1 MTPACVEA
9 ENTDKLSAAH
19 MGGEARRAELCC
31 ISSLPVVYICLAQK
45 SIANERKQE

>member
-19 MGGEARRAELCC
+19 MGSEARRAELFC
-31 ISSLPVVYICLAQK
+31 ISSSLLVVYISVLHR
-45 SIANERKQE
+45 NL